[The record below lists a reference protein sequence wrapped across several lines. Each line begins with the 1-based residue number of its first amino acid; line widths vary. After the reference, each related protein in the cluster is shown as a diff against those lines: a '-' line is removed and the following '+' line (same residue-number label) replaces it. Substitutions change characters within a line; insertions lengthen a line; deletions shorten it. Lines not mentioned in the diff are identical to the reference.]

1 MIILL
6 FLLLTSCSLFNF
18 ETGEVNRYA
27 TVYGIENYAHV
38 SGLNYCVEDA
48 QSLSSFLNNNGFSVK
63 MKTNNLATKLN
74 ISNDIVSTV
83 EKLKSEDIYVFYFSG
98 HGMRSNNISYIVPYD
113 ANLSDINSFISEKEL
128 YDWLKN
134 SKSEKVLLIFDKCFS
149 GAYVAYRRFFVM
161 TASMESEE
169 SIEIPDLQHGLF
181 TYYLLKGLEKK
192 RADINLDGY
201 VTFSELYYFTRSYV
215 TNYFFTDS
223 RGIHTNQNPLF
234 LGMTNVEIIFY

>member
-18 ETGEVNRYA
+18 ETGETTRYA
-27 TVYGIENYAHV
+27 TIYGIENYAYV

-48 QSLSSFLNNNGFSVK
+48 QSLSSFLNNNNFSVK

-83 EKLKSEDIYVFYFSG
+83 EKLKPEDIYVFYFSG
-98 HGMRSNNISYIVPYD
+98 HGLRTNDISYIVPYD
-113 ANLSDINSFISEKEL
+113 ATLSDMNSFISEKEL
-128 YDWLKN
+128 YNWLKN

-161 TASMESEE
+161 TASMEGEE
-169 SIEIPDLQHGLF
+169 SIEIPDLKHGLF
-181 TYYLLKGLEKK
+181 TYYLLKGLENKK
-192 RADINLDGY
+192 ADINLDGN

-215 TNYFFTDS
+215 TNYFFINS
-223 RGIHTNQNPLF
+223 NGIHTNQNPLF
-234 LGMTNVEIIFY
+234 LGMTNVEMIFY